1 MYFEQQLSQ
10 CVHFP
15 FLSHSYLNSFQS
27 QYLGGRTFVTTV
39 SALHG
44 SPDSSHMLSKMVFY
58 MLLKYVL
65 NILCERK
72 NIFNKGKKIH
82 VKNRE

>member
-1 MYFEQQLSQ
+1 M
-10 CVHFP
+10 
-15 FLSHSYLNSFQS
+15 
-27 QYLGGRTFVTTV
+27 TTV